1 MNDIEETVG
10 TMNDDDWD
18 IDFSDIADEM
28 TDTESTETE
37 TPEENQQ
44 TENGE
49 GAEESTGTGET
60 ENGGEGQTF
69 VLKYL
74 GAEKSVNRD
83 EVVTLAQKGM
93 DYDRI
98 RGRYD
103 EAEKALAEANE
114 KLNGYAAEAEWL
126 EAMKDVAKEQGTD
139 LGDIVMNIIASQQAA
154 KNGTTVASELPKVKL
169 DFERKS
175 FEKEKADWEKS
186 KGEKAPAIDA
196 DAEMKAEIDEFQN
209 AFPEVAENAKAI
221 PQEVW
226 DAKNADPKKSLA
238 QHYRN
243 YLNKQKDAEIESLKS
258 QLAAAQ
264 KSAENKQRSTGS
276 QSSNGANQGD
286 IWDRMWAE
294 E

>member
-1 MNDIEETVG
+1 MNENENENIGIDEE
-10 TMNDDDWD
+10 DWD
-18 IDFSDIADEM
+18 IDFSDLEDM
-28 TDTESTETE
+28 TDNTETE
-37 TPEENQQ
+37 TSEADQQ
-44 TENGE
+44 TEDAAEAEQTDEVGEDNGSD
-49 GAEESTGTGET
+49 GAD
-60 ENGGEGQTF
+60 QTF
-69 VLKYL
+69 TLKYL

-83 EVVTLAQKGM
+83 EVITLAQKGM

-98 RGRYD
+98 RGKYN
-103 EAEKALAEANE
+103 EVEKSLNEANE
-114 KLNGYAAEAEWL
+114 KLKGYSADSTWI
-126 EAMKDVAKEQGTD
+126 EAMKGVAEEQGTD
-139 LGDIVMNIIASQQAA
+139 LGEIVMNIIASQKAA

-175 FEKEKADWEKS
+175 FEKQKADWENS

-226 DAKNADPKKSLA
+226 DAKNAEPKKSIT

-276 QSSNGANQGD
+276 QSSNGTNQGD